1 MPTLFSTAPS
11 TDLLLSAGSS
21 AAENLSGFSG
31 WAVRL
36 MEALGPLGVGFLV
49 FLDNIFP
56 PIPSELVLPLA
67 GFTASQGSM
76 NIVLAIIFATVGSV
90 VGAVILWALG
100 KRIGL
105 ERISRIAVKMPLVDV
120 DDVHKTVG
128 WFDKHGDKAVFFGR
142 MVPIFRSLIS
152 IPGRHA
158 EHVDHQVPGADH
170 GRQRDSGTPFSSSP
184 ASTSVR
190 TGRSWRPTPV
200 TSRLWSSL
208 LWSSS
213 LWCGSCSRSA
223 SAHEPRPRIAPMP
236 PAKTPKAQPTRTG
249 AEPSVRFSSQLRPSQ
264 PGCCGVFLRNFLT
277 GAHRPG
283 CGAFAEG

>member
-90 VGAVILWALG
+90 VGAVILRALG
-100 KRIGL
+100 KWIGL

-152 IPGRHA
+152 IPAGMRNMSIIKFLVLTTA
-158 EHVDHQVPGADH
+158 GSAIWNTILIVAGFYLGENWSIVETYAGYFQTLVIIAVVVFVVVWIVLKIRKRSRAKAADRTDAA
-170 GRQRDSGTPFSSSP
+170 GEDTEGP
-184 ASTSVR
+184 ADPY
-190 TGRSWRPTPV
+190 G
-200 TSRLWSSL
+200 
-208 LWSSS
+208 
-213 LWCGSCSRSA
+213 G
-223 SAHEPRPRIAPMP
+223 
-236 PAKTPKAQPTRTG
+236 
-249 AEPSVRFSSQLRPSQ
+249 
-264 PGCCGVFLRNFLT
+264 
-277 GAHRPG
+277 
-283 CGAFAEG
+283 

>member
-1 MPTLFSTAPS
+1 
-11 TDLLLSAGSS
+11 
-21 AAENLSGFSG
+21 
-31 WAVRL
+31 

-100 KRIGL
+100 KWIGL

-152 IPGRHA
+152 IPAGMRNMSIIKFLVLTTA
-158 EHVDHQVPGADH
+158 GSAIWNTILIVAGFYLGENWSIVETYAGYFQTLVIVAVVVFVVVWIVLKIRKRSRAKAADRTDAA
-170 GRQRDSGTPFSSSP
+170 GEDTEGP
-184 ASTSVR
+184 ADPY
-190 TGRSWRPTPV
+190 G
-200 TSRLWSSL
+200 
-208 LWSSS
+208 
-213 LWCGSCSRSA
+213 G
-223 SAHEPRPRIAPMP
+223 
-236 PAKTPKAQPTRTG
+236 
-249 AEPSVRFSSQLRPSQ
+249 
-264 PGCCGVFLRNFLT
+264 
-277 GAHRPG
+277 
-283 CGAFAEG
+283 